1 MTTIAISLDERTL
14 QGIDRLAAEL
24 AKVGGRRNRSEV
36 VRMAVAELLARRE
49 RAKADAEERKIW
61 RKHRA
66 RLSAQGAAL
75 VRDQAKP

>member
-24 AKVGGRRNRSEV
+24 AKAGGRRNRSEV
-36 VRMAVAELLARRE
+36 VRLAVAELLARRE
-49 RAKADAEERKIW
+49 RARADAEERKIW
-61 RKHRA
+61 KKHRA
-66 RLSAQGAAL
+66 RLAAQGAAL